1 MNNRPLVSVNIP
13 TYNAAR
19 TLEKCL
25 AHIANQ
31 QYPNIE
37 IVIIDS
43 ESTDATLEIVGRYQA
58 RVLKAGDLADARK
71 VGVLGSKGDYVYFL
85 DADQYIEPDL
95 IAECVKECE
104 QNGYD
109 AVTFVERQVI
119 HSDTYFQRLLDYDK
133 WVFHFAEDDDPIS
146 GDAIPRFFRRSILLN
161 ITWPENLYAIEH
173 NIIYHQAVKQGA
185 KVKFR
190 KDLSFLHDD
199 SINTYSKFIRNFYT
213 HGKSYVTALKQDR
226 ELVLSHSLPRRSY
239 FSKRAFSKP
248 LYWPGLI
255 LLYVTKGL
263 AAGCGVV
270 SYLLSGGKFKRGKV

>member
-1 MNNRPLVSVNIP
+1 MPGYPLVSINIP

-19 TLEKCL
+19 TLAKCL
-25 AHIANQ
+25 DHVKNQ
-31 QYPNIE
+31 VYPNIE

-43 ESTDATLEIVGRYQA
+43 DSTDETIEIARRYQT
-58 RVLKAGDLADARK
+58 RILTAGDLAEARK
-71 VGVLGSKGDYVYFL
+71 VGVLESYGEYVYFL
-85 DADQYIEPDL
+85 DADQYIEPNL

-104 QNGYD
+104 ENGYD

-119 HSDTYFQRLLDYDK
+119 HNNTYFQRLLDYDK
-133 WVFHFAEDDDPIS
+133 WVFHTAEDDDPIA
-146 GDAIPRFFRRSILLN
+146 GDAIPRFFRRSILLE

-173 NIIYHQAVKQGA
+173 NIIYHQAVKKGA

-213 HGKSYVTALKQDR
+213 HGKSYIPALKQDR
-226 ELVLSHSLPRRSY
+226 ELVLAHSLPRRSY

-255 LLYVTKGL
+255 LLYLTKGI
-263 AAGCGVV
+263 AAGCGVL
-270 SYLLSGGKFKRGKV
+270 SYILAGGKFKRGKV

>member
-1 MNNRPLVSVNIP
+1 MLNTPLVSINIP

-25 AHIANQ
+25 AHVVNQ

-43 ESTDATLEIVGRYQA
+43 DSKDQTITIATKYRA
-58 RVLKAGDLADARK
+58 RILNAGDLADARK
-71 VGVLGSKGDYVYFL
+71 VGVLGSQGEYVYFL
-85 DADQYIEPDL
+85 DADQYMEPNL

-104 QNGYD
+104 LSGYD

-119 HSDTYFQRLLDYDK
+119 HDDTYFQRLLDYDK
-133 WVFHFAEDDDPIS
+133 WVFHFAEDDDPVS
-146 GDAIPRFFRRSILLN
+146 GDAIPRFFRRRILLD

-173 NIIYHQAVKQGA
+173 NIIYHQAVKKGA

-190 KDLSFLHDD
+190 NDLSFLHDD

-213 HGKSYVTALKQDR
+213 HGKSYLPALKQDR
-226 ELVLSHSLPRRSY
+226 ELVLSHSLPRRAY

-255 LLYVTKGL
+255 VLYITKGL

-270 SYLLSGGKFKRGKV
+270 SYLIAGGKFKRGKV

>member
-1 MNNRPLVSVNIP
+1 MVSINIP

-19 TLEKCL
+19 TLDKCL
-25 AHIANQ
+25 AHVANQ

-43 ESTDATLEIVGRYQA
+43 DSKDQTIEIATKYHA
-58 RVLKAGDLADARK
+58 RILNAGDLADARK

-85 DADQYIEPDL
+85 DADQYIEPNL

-104 QNGYD
+104 LNGFD
-109 AVTFVERQVI
+109 AVTFVERQFI
-119 HSDTYFQRLLDYDK
+119 HDDTYFQRLLDYDK
-133 WVFHFAEDDDPIS
+133 WVFHFAEDDDPVS
-146 GDAIPRFFRRSILLN
+146 GDAIPRFFRRSILLD

-190 KDLSFLHDD
+190 QDLSFLHDD
-199 SINTYSKFIRNFYT
+199 SINSYGKFIRNFYT
-213 HGKSYVTALKQDR
+213 HGKSYLPALKQDR
-226 ELVLSHSLPRRSY
+226 ELVLAHSLPRRSY
-239 FSKRAFSKP
+239 FSKRAFTKP

-255 LLYVTKGL
+255 LLYISKGI
-263 AAGCGVV
+263 AAGFGVV
-270 SYLLSGGKFKRGKV
+270 SYLIAGGKFKRGKV